1 MNIIQTHPKYTMS
14 KQIFREKVPN
24 DVLFALLE
32 MICLK
37 TNNYF
42 LFDINAFKKM
52 MFSKHHVGFI
62 ETLKPYYHLGKQFY
76 LERDISYNMFTTLLR
91 QICKHN
97 AIMYTSQIKYN
108 ESNYNIQYMIYYQ

>member
-1 MNIIQTHPKYTMS
+1 MNILQTGTKQTMS
-14 KQIFREKVPN
+14 KQIFREKVPSKL
-24 DVLFALLE
+24 LFDLLE

-42 LFDINAFKKM
+42 LFDMNAFKKM
-52 MFSKHHVGFI
+52 VFNKWHEPLLES
-62 ETLKPYYHLGKQFY
+62 LKPYYHLGKQFY
-76 LERDISYNMFTTLLR
+76 LERDISYNMFTTIMR

-108 ESNYNIQYMIYYQ
+108 ESNYNIHYMVYYQ